1 MKIYLVGGITTG
13 NIHADKIE
21 GVLQKIKSAGLKLN
35 VLESFFDTRKRR
47 STNLYR
53 YVDSLMIDSGAFSFV
68 QSGKHVDW
76 DEYVAN
82 YINYINE
89 NKIKLFFELDIDKLI
104 GYERVKEIRRK
115 IERGTTKQVIP
126 VWHKRLGKEEFLKMC
141 DEYNYVAI
149 GGIVSKEISKDVV
162 VMSKFPCF
170 SYCEHHLALIY
181 NLKISVGYFPQGK
194 VIGLSKIARIVDMV
208 CRRLQLQEKICAD
221 IVEIMSKIVGDDV
234 IAYAEGEHSCMTA
247 RGIKKI
253 GAITK
258 TLAYRG
264 EFEFEENRNE
274 FFSLI

>member
-1 MKIYLVGGITTG
+1 MKIYLAGGITTG

-35 VLESFFDTRKRR
+35 VLESFFDIRKRR

-76 DEYVAN
+76 DEYVDN

-149 GGIVSKEISKDVV
+149 GGIVSKEISKDEY
-162 VMSKFPCF
+162 K
-170 SYCEHHLALIY
+170 
-181 NLKISVGYFPQGK
+181 YFPSFIREAHKRGAK
-194 VIGLSKIARIVDMV
+194 IHGLGFTHPKYLSLCHFDSVDSSTWTIGNRFGRIAHFD
-208 CRRLQLQEKICAD
+208 EKI
-221 IVEIMSKIVGDDV
+221 IQQHSRPPGTRIISLPLSIHNFTQWVKFSN
-234 IAYAEGEHSCMTA
+234 YAE
-247 RGIKKI
+247 
-253 GAITK
+253 
-258 TLAYRG
+258 
-264 EFEFEENRNE
+264 RN
-274 FFSLI
+274 L